1 MRCLAPLALGLMLG
15 GTSAAAP
22 AEVPSRLSV
31 GGYALALDEIRE
43 QLDQGRVAAA
53 RAAARELRAREV
65 DWNGEVLATDASAL
79 QALDEAKTDGV
90 ARSQAPRLARLA
102 RALRESGDRGPDRRP
117 AGEPALLARLALP
130 TDVVKGGSVPELHV
144 KPLSLPERV
153 EAALVAAF
161 DRVAD
166 ALRKLRD
173 WLRKLWPHAASRKG
187 DPPAVA
193 RAAIAFVGVAL
204 VALGILA
211 IRALRRRGGP
221 AAQVSAPA
229 TSLADEDPLS
239 RESSQWEL
247 HARELA
253 RAQRF
258 REAIRA
264 WYHAVLSALFRRGEL
279 HHRRGRTNWEYVA
292 AIGPEQGWR
301 AGFIE
306 LTRLFDREWYGR
318 RTSDREAQV
327 ECERQAQEIL
337 GALRGRSDA

>member
-1 MRCLAPLALGLMLG
+1 LRRLAPLALVLVLK
-15 GTSAAAP
+15 GTSTAAP
-22 AEVPSRLSV
+22 AEVSPRLSL
-31 GGYALALDEIRE
+31 GGYALALDEIRV
-43 QLDQGRVAAA
+43 QLDQGNVAAA
-53 RAAARELRAREV
+53 RLAARELRAREV
-65 DWNGEVLATDASAL
+65 EWEAEVLATDATAL
-79 QALDEAKTDGV
+79 QALEEANTDGV
-90 ARSQAPRLARLA
+90 ARSQAARLARLA
-102 RALRESGDRGPDRRP
+102 RALRESGARGTAGPQ

-130 TDVVKGGSVPELHV
+130 ADVARGGSVPELHV

-161 DRVAD
+161 DRVGS
-166 ALRKLRD
+166 ALRRLWD
-173 WLRKLWPHAASRKG
+173 LLRKLWPQTTSRKG
-187 DPPAVA
+187 DPAGVA
-193 RAAIAFVGVAL
+193 RAAIAFVCVAL
-204 VALGILA
+204 VGLAVLA
-211 IRALRRRGGP
+211 IRALRRSGEP
-221 AAQVSAPA
+221 AAEAPAPA

-279 HHRRGRTNWEYVA
+279 HYRRGRTNWEYVA
-292 AIGPEQGWR
+292 TIGPEQGWR

-327 ECERQAQEIL
+327 ECARQAQQIL
-337 GALRGRSDA
+337 GALRGRGDA